1 MTLRIFLTVLEI
13 VLLVAILG
21 WFLSRISRLLISIS
35 STCGKI
41 TFGVRAVE
49 TQCAV
54 IGPAVERLNG
64 SLSEVAG
71 KLDRAASEAES
82 LAGRRR

>member
-1 MTLRIFLTVLEI
+1 MTLRIILTVVEI
-13 VLLVAILG
+13 ALLTLVLAF
-21 WFLSRISRLLISIS
+21 FLAKIARLLNAIS

-54 IGPAVERLNG
+54 IGPTADRLNAG
-64 SLSEVAG
+64 LSEVVG
-71 KLDRAASEAES
+71 KLDQAASRAES
-82 LAGRRR
+82 LARR